1 MPWNNADIFVR
12 SCNQER
18 SAMEAKAAEEAK
30 AAGLAAEPDATAAED
45 WQQQHAVLQRFY
57 WVTSAR
63 MQISTACWPAPLHPL
78 AEAAVFWM
86 T

>member
-1 MPWNNADIFVR
+1 MCAAAIKNA
-12 SCNQER
+12 Q
-18 SAMEAKAAEEAK
+18 AAEAKAAEEAK
-30 AAGLAAEPDATAAED
+30 AAGLAADPDATAAGNKENAASN
-45 WQQQHAVLQRFY
+45 WQQQHAALQRIY
-57 WVTSAR
+57 WVMSAR